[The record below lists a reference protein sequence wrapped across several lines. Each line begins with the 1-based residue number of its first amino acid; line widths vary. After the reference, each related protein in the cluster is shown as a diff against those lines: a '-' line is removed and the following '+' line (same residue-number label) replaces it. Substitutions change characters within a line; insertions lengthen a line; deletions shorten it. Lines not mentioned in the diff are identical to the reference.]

1 MRSPHQSRQLRIGR
15 HSEKGR
21 IYLIT
26 ANTKDR
32 QPIFGDWRVGR
43 LVAKQFRLAERDGL
57 AQSLAWV
64 VMPDHFHW
72 LLELKSGSLS
82 RVVARTKS
90 RACVVV
96 NDLQGRT
103 GSIWQRGFHD
113 HAIRQEEDLKG
124 LARYLILNPV
134 RAGLT
139 ERVGDYP
146 LWDAAWI

>member
-15 HSEKGR
+15 CSEKGR
-21 IYLIT
+21 IYLVT
-26 ANTKDR
+26 CNTKER

-43 LVAKQFRLAERDGL
+43 LVAKQFGLAERDGL